1 MSSPSVAPPARRS
14 NASTT
19 AFLLPSRAPASPSG
33 RCGRGAFAAD
43 ARFLF
48 ALGLRAAL
56 ACAGATAGLCGAT
69 AGLSCPRA
77 FQTRLTPTL
86 RLVNLL
92 TGTTPGRLFQI
103 STRRAAGQLPAS
115 CANSSRLLNL
125 SGPSTSGIAAPD
137 SRIVM
142 LLSVSMTYPD
152 IAVLLA
158 YLLIC
163 WASLQ
168 RDHIHHSTGR
178 SKQVQIESSHGGP
191 LRVATNNLSEL
202 SGQRAET
209 EVYVSSCPTTQKSC
223 R

>member
-19 AFLLPSRAPASPSG
+19 AFLLPSRAPASALE

-43 ARFLF
+43 AGFLF
-48 ALGLRAAL
+48 VLGLRAVV
-56 ACAGATAGLCGAT
+56 ACAGATLGLGGAT
-69 AGLSCPRA
+69 AGLSCWST
-77 FQTRLTPTL
+77 FQTRPTPTF

-125 SGPSTSGIAAPD
+125 SGPSTAGTAAPG
-137 SRIVM
+137 SRIVT

-152 IAVLLA
+152 IAML
-158 YLLIC
+158 
-163 WASLQ
+163 
-168 RDHIHHSTGR
+168 
-178 SKQVQIESSHGGP
+178 
-191 LRVATNNLSEL
+191 
-202 SGQRAET
+202 
-209 EVYVSSCPTTQKSC
+209 
-223 R
+223 